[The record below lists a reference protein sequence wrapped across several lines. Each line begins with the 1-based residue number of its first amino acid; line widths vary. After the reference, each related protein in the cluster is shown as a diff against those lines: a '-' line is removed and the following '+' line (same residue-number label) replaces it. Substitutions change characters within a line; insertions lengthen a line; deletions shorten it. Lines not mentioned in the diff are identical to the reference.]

1 MDSKELADYARW
13 LIRGQKGEPAS
24 PPSEEIRRQGD
35 AWHARCQELVEEAR
49 RLAREGERR
58 DGMPFDALKRKALA
72 LGRELFLGPEIGC
85 VSCVVAQAFDAEV
98 AAGQTRRWVDWEVD
112 VQDSEDRKLL
122 RELQKWSG
130 WDGEGREENL
140 PKALAA
146 CERRFGADSPAI
158 RAAQENGKLQREL
171 RDEAYALGGRPEG
184 KKKLNALLAGANLP
198 PNFEAKVRERFQ
210 RGLSARKRYQEAQ
223 RLQKSRPSAPVTRAA
238 AEVPVFAG
246 DQARDPAPERILA
259 NGDHPNS
266 MLQLRPAKRWTIVA
280 DETGSHFGNAAFDT
294 TGDDSSYVFVV
305 VPDSTSLAP
314 LKPGWHAVDKNLDEL
329 LRVGRELRA
338 SGCGV
343 LGMPV
348 KGLYRTNR
356 DLWLA
361 CAETLLDLTLRL
373 LPVEGET
380 EVELCIEQRAEYDA
394 RVNVVLKGLLDS
406 AMYRLSLVDPAKAAN
421 IVLSGRFI
429 GKEDSPWNGYAD
441 LVAFSRTCG
450 QSVREV
456 LSEFGWEGPCL
467 VSSDPQTVTAFRR
480 CLDLVQLGEALSVGD
495 WEALVTCRDAR
506 AVGSL
511 VGALVRTFGEQART
525 SSSLWRR
532 YLDYVMGH
540 LDSKAIRM
548 SVLGRQISWL
558 KTYEPDAE
566 QLPPRIRLLWLT
578 AQLALSNHRGG
589 TGFGASEHLAEFR
602 ELSGKLKEEDAP
614 LVCFAA
620 LHLAVELTDSFEFE
634 AARELLRPWL
644 DEPVAVPGLRYHGRV
659 LSSLGQH
666 AAFLG
671 DSTAALDLFL
681 RAMKAFS
688 RLSDGG
694 SDEIM
699 HTCAYAVIAAMD
711 CGDPR
716 LDGLLAGYLHGGT
729 PDEAKTREVAGRFA
743 ALGEEAADAKYAYA
757 ILLRHLVT
765 LPETHPVRKAYVD
778 QAAQWR
784 SSEDGHPWELIDFYR
799 ALLLPADAPRRRELL
814 QHALS
819 LCDQGGPTLKVIG
832 CVVAGALLGM
842 SALSVEDYRK
852 RVDEVRRLLPAL
864 GPERLAALA
873 DQPQAKLPP
882 LELARRVLP
891 FNFR

>member
-1 MDSKELADYARW
+1 MDSNTLTAYARW
-13 LIRGQKGEPAS
+13 LIRGRKGVLAEL
-24 PPSEEIRRQGD
+24 PSEDVQMKGD

-49 RLAREGERR
+49 RLSRAGERR
-58 DGMPFDALKRKALA
+58 DGMAFDGLKQKALA
-72 LGRELFLGPEIGC
+72 LGREIFVGAEGGC
-85 VSCVVAQAFDAEV
+85 VSGLVAQAFDSEM
-98 AAGQTRRWVDWEVD
+98 GRTRSWVDWERD
-112 VQDSEDRKLL
+112 VPDPAVRKLV
-122 RELQKWSG
+122 RELQKWSS
-130 WDGEGREENL
+130 WNGEEREKNL
-140 PKALAA
+140 SMALVA
-146 CERRFGADSPAI
+146 CERRLGAGSQIVHD
-158 RAAQENGKLQREL
+158 AQENGKLL
-171 RDEAYALGGRPEG
+171 RMLQDQAYALGGQTGGE
-184 KKKLNALLAGANLP
+184 KKLEAQLAEVGLPVCFEEKVRKQFQKGLAARRRYQDAQRHVKARPAVPVTPAAVEAPTFSDDQAEMPVPKWIPADGAHPNALPNL
-198 PNFEAKVRERFQ
+198 
-210 RGLSARKRYQEAQ
+210 
-223 RLQKSRPSAPVTRAA
+223 
-238 AEVPVFAG
+238 
-246 DQARDPAPERILA
+246 
-259 NGDHPNS
+259 H
-266 MLQLRPAKRWTIVA
+266 PAKRWTIVA

-294 TGDDSSYVFVV
+294 KGDDSSYVFVV

-361 CAETLLDLTLRL
+361 CAETLLDLALRL
-373 LPVEGET
+373 LPVEGRT
-380 EVELCIEQRAEYDA
+380 EVQLCIEQRGEYDA
-394 RVNVVLKGLLDS
+394 RANIVLKGLLDN
-406 AMYRLSLVDPAKAAN
+406 AMYRLSLVDPRKAAD
-421 IVLSGRFI
+421 IVLTGRFI
-429 GKEDSPWNGYAD
+429 GKTDSPWNGYAD
-441 LVAFSRTCG
+441 LVAFSRTCARD
-450 QSVREV
+450 VRNV
-456 LSEFGWEGPCL
+456 LSQFGWEGPCL

-480 CLDLVQLGEALSVGD
+480 CLDLVQRGEALSVGD
-495 WEALVTCRDAR
+495 WESLVACRDAR

-511 VGALVRTFGEQART
+511 VGGLVRTFGEQARA
-525 SSSLWRR
+525 SSALWRR
-532 YLDYVMGH
+532 YLDYVMAH

-548 SVLGRQISWL
+548 SVLGGQISWL

-589 TGFGASEHLAEFR
+589 TEFGASGHLSEFR
-602 ELSGKLKEEDAP
+602 ELSAKLRDEDAP

-620 LHLAVELTDSFEFE
+620 LHLAVELTDRFEFE
-634 AARELLRPWL
+634 AARQLLQPWL
-644 DEPVAVPGLRYHGRV
+644 EEPVAVPGLRYHGRV

-671 DSTAALDLFL
+671 DNRAALDLFR
-681 RAMKAFS
+681 RAMRAFA

-694 SDEIM
+694 QGEID

-711 CGDPR
+711 CCDPA
-716 LDGLLAGYLHGGT
+716 LDGLLATYLYGGEPT
-729 PDEAKTREVAGRFA
+729 EVGMIDMACQFA
-743 ALGEEAADAKYAYA
+743 AVGDDEPDSKYAHA
-757 ILLRHLVT
+757 ILLRHLVS
-765 LPETHPVRKAYVD
+765 LPEEHPVRKTYVGL
-778 QAAQWR
+778 AAQWR

-864 GPERLAALA
+864 GPERLAALDGQVA
-873 DQPQAKLPP
+873 APLPP